1 MLAEHALYGGRRDA
15 MELGD
20 LAQALAMLAVALDS
34 GMVQHQRIAADVL
47 AFEPG
52 APHAGAHSLDNQV
65 AFQFS
70 DGADD
75 DHDGPAQRA
84 TGVDIFL
91 EADLLDLKP
100 AELVQDFEEVLHRP
114 GDPVRCPDQD
124 NIEPAAA
131 GISHHLIE
139 AWPAGLGAAD
149 PVVVLVDNFVAAL
162 AGHLAEVVELRFR
175 MLIESRHPHIE
186 SGAFHPRRL
195 FLGVTLPC
203 LAT

>member
-1 MLAEHALYGGRRDA
+1 MR
-15 MELGD
+15 
-20 LAQALAMLAVALDS
+20 
-34 GMVQHQRIAADVL
+34 
-47 AFEPG
+47 AFESS
-52 APHAGAHSLDNQV
+52 APHAGTHPFDDQV
-65 AFQFS
+65 AFEFG
-70 DGADD
+70 DGAYD
-75 DHDGPAQRA
+75 DHDGTAQRA
-84 TGVDIFL
+84 AGVDISL

-100 AELVQDFEEVLHRP
+100 AEFVQDFEEVLHRP

-149 PVVVLVDNFVAAL
+149 PVGVLADNFVAAL

-175 MLIESRHPHIE
+175 MLIEGRHPHIE

-203 LAT
+203 LATYLWINSNRTVVISVPLAAVVALKAL